1 MTSTEK
7 AIQKAIELVDASP
20 SGKRY
25 SELVKEISSAFANIP
40 VNTIHGSLHKFRTE
54 LPKTIYQ
61 PSRGLYRAVKYLEEG
76 EKQEAETSKKLKKE
90 KIREEDFYRPLVSG

>member
-54 LPKTIYQ
+54 LPKTTVGKILRRELVRQ
-61 PSRGLYRAVKYLEEG
+61 HKEG
-76 EKQEAETSKKLKKE
+76 EK
-90 KIREEDFYRPLVSG
+90 